1 MDVGI
6 LGGLVIGFMA
16 IVGSVLLDGGDLR
29 AFVNLP
35 AFLIIFGGTV
45 GATMVTTSLKDT
57 LRLPRLVKRAMLP
70 GVTLQP
76 EEVIATLVDFAQT
89 ARKEGVLALQDRVS
103 AKGPVPDSDRGVDP
117 FLAKGLDLVIDGADE
132 AIVREIM
139 QTEIHSMKIRHAK
152 GIEIF
157 GIMGGYA
164 PTMGIIGT
172 VMGLVHVLSKLGEG
186 TNSLGQGIA
195 VAFLA
200 TLYGIFSANVLFL
213 PLSGNLRGKSEE
225 EIHMR
230 EVMMEGVLGIQA
242 GLNPHMLEQKLRSYF
257 SSKKSS
263 A

>member
-1 MDVGI
+1 MDLGI
-6 LGGLVIGFMA
+6 LGGLAIGLTA

-35 AFLIIFGGTV
+35 AFLIIAGGTV
-45 GATMVTTSLKDT
+45 GATMVTASLKDT
-57 LRLPRLVKRAMLP
+57 LALPKLMKRALCA
-70 GVTLQP
+70 GVALEP
-76 EEVIATLVDFAQT
+76 HEVIVTLVDLAQT

-103 AKGPVPDSDRGVDP
+103 ANGVDP
-117 FLAKGLDLVIDGADE
+117 FLRKGIELVIDGADE
-132 AIVREIM
+132 TIVREIM
-139 QTEIHSMKIRHAK
+139 QAEIHSMKARHVK

-186 TNSLGQGIA
+186 TDSLGRGIA

-200 TLYGIFSANVLFL
+200 TFYGIFSANVLFL
-213 PLSGNLRGKSEE
+213 PISGNLKVKSEAE
-225 EIHMR
+225 VRIR
-230 EVMMEGVLGIQA
+230 EVMMEGVLGIQS

-257 SSKKSS
+257 ASM

>member
-6 LGGLVIGFMA
+6 LGGLVIGLMA
-16 IVGSVLLDGGDLR
+16 IAGSVLLDGGDLR
-29 AFVNLP
+29 AFFNLS

-103 AKGPVPDSDRGVDP
+103 TRGVEP
-117 FLAKGLDLVIDGADE
+117 FLVKGLDLVIDAADE
-132 AIVREIM
+132 TIVREIM
-139 QTEIHSMKIRHAK
+139 QAEIDSMKMRHAK

-157 GIMGGYA
+157 GTMGGYA

-186 TNSLGQGIA
+186 TDSLGQGIA

-230 EVMMEGVLGIQA
+230 QVIMEGVLGIQA
-242 GLNPHMLEQKLRSYF
+242 GLNPHMLEQKLLSYF
-257 SSKKSS
+257 SNKKS
-263 A
+263 

>member
-6 LGGLVIGFMA
+6 LGGLAIGLVA
-16 IVGSVLLDGGDLR
+16 IAGSVLLDGGDLR
-29 AFVNLP
+29 AFWNLP

-57 LRLPRLVKRAMLP
+57 LRLPRLVKMALFPHVSLRP
-70 GVTLQP
+70 D
-76 EEVIATLVDFAQT
+76 EVVATLVDFAQT

-103 AKGPVPDSDRGVDP
+103 ANGVDP
-117 FLAKGLDLVIDGADE
+117 FLVKGLELVIDGADE
-132 AIVREIM
+132 TIVREIM
-139 QTEIHSMKIRHAK
+139 QTEIHSMKSRHAK

-186 TNSLGQGIA
+186 TDSLGQGIA

-200 TLYGIFSANVLFL
+200 TFYGIFSANVLFL
-213 PLSGNLRGKSEE
+213 PMSGNLKAKSEE
-225 EIHMR
+225 EVQMR
-230 EVMMEGVLGIQA
+230 EVIMEGVLGIQS

-257 SSKKSS
+257 SSTGTVKGYGH
-263 A
+263 